1 VEQCMDECSYIK
13 MIDLNG
19 KFHLL
24 ENPVLGT
31 DKLEKGC

>member
-1 VEQCMDECSYIK
+1 